1 VPKVEKFRHLNL
13 KKIERHAAQAR
24 ALRKRLRCVGET
36 IILGILDHLLLQA
49 LFIVLKTLPGDQ
61 IALLFLKITFRQ

>member
-13 KKIERHAAQAR
+13 KKIERHAAHT
-24 ALRKRLRCVGET
+24 LRKRLRCVGET